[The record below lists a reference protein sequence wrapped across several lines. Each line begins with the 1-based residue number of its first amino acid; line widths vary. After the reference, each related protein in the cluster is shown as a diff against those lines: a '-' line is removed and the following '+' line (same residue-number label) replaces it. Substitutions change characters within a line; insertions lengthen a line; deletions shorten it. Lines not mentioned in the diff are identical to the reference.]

1 MSFATIL
8 YKSFYWRAVQTGSSF
23 ALNILLARLLQSAG
37 SAEFYSLLYWSGLVG
52 SFFTFG
58 LDIGLNYFV
67 TRGQLTI
74 AAAHRIILGVTTLA
88 VTAGTGLVFAL
99 HSWIPH
105 SGLSLGAIV
114 FFMLCQT
121 AGTLLTTL
129 AGTVFTAMGRNHEP
143 VKLAVYANAGMIL
156 LAVADYHFFA
166 GGHAFQELFIG
177 YGLVSLLQGVL
188 VLALMIRLPAVTPPR
203 KEGMVNTADLL
214 RFCFFSFV
222 VNFLFFIGARI
233 GIYLLP
239 YNIPPAAAGNYIQVY
254 KLVEYLGLGTAFL
267 YFPFVTLA
275 AGDDGHGSRQ
285 KVLLLVRLSNT
296 VVLVVCGMGA
306 ALGHFLFPAV
316 LGPSYGAMYPVFLA
330 FIPGIFALC
339 SSSFFTAWFF
349 GAGHIRYNLI
359 SALIQLA
366 IAVSLFFALT
376 PGWGVRGAALAY
388 SAGAVASFVYDTVQ
402 FRRFSRVR
410 LREMLW
416 ITPADGQFLR
426 NFSARLLKTSG
437 GSAR

>member
-1 MSFATIL
+1 MSFANVL
-8 YKSFYWRAVQTGSSF
+8 YKSFYWRAIQTGSSF

-37 SAEFYSLLYWSGLVG
+37 SAEFYSLLYWSGLVA

-67 TRGQLTI
+67 TRGQVTLS
-74 AAAHRIILGVTTLA
+74 AAHRIILGVTTLA
-88 VTAGTGLVFAL
+88 VAAGIGLVFAL
-99 HSWIPH
+99 RSWIPH
-105 SGLSLGAIV
+105 TGLSLGAIV

-156 LAVADYHFFA
+156 LVVADFHFFA
-166 GGHAFQELFIG
+166 GGHAFQQLFIG
-177 YGLVSLLQGVL
+177 YGLVSLFQGVL
-188 VLALMIRLPAVTPPR
+188 VLGLMNRLPVVPPAR
-203 KEGMVNTADLL
+203 KAGAASTIELL

-222 VNFLFFIGARI
+222 VNFLFFVGARI

-239 YNIPPAAAGNYIQVY
+239 YNISPAAAGNYIQVY

-275 AGDDGHGSRQ
+275 AADDGHGSRE

-296 VVLVVCGMGA
+296 VVLIVCGMGA

-316 LGPSYGAMYPVFLA
+316 FGRSYGAMYPVFLA

-349 GAGHIRYNLI
+349 GAGHIQYNLI
-359 SALIQLA
+359 SALVQLVTA
-366 IAVSLFFALT
+366 LSLFFVFA
-376 PGWGVRGAALAY
+376 PQWGIRGAALAY
-388 SAGAVASFVYDTVQ
+388 SAGAVASFVYDAA
-402 FRRFSRVR
+402 RFKRFCPFR
-410 LREMLW
+410 LREMLL
-416 ITPADGQFLR
+416 ITPADLQLLR
-426 NFSARLLKTSG
+426 NFCAKLLKTSG
-437 GSAR
+437 GSSR